1 MKKAHHHPEVVENTH
16 AVVLEYR
23 QPNTHPTHR
32 ATYTPPNQGTAS
44 KEKNERPRR
53 RRRAQVCYYL
63 PESWAPAYRFTVFEA
78 SYIVSF
84 APEGVASTSDAPFFL
99 ARKLTPDSLADEA
112 RNANVRTRAEL
123 ELIWPVE
130 LDATLLNAVHRA
142 CSLVETGSKRKH
154 ESEPLMQSV
163 EKLQRLSVR
172 SPVAAH
178 AQHDLLEE
186 CYPDVIDVDVI

>member
-32 ATYTPPNQGTAS
+32 ATSTPPQQGTAS

-163 EKLQRLSVR
+163 EKPQRLSVR

-178 AQHDLLEE
+178 AQHD
-186 CYPDVIDVDVI
+186 